1 MGVAGTKDGSAV
13 GMRFLRRSFS
23 DEGRPFR
30 AGARTR
36 AGGGVAAS
44 AWTGRAAAVFA
55 AWATPRGPAIFTC
68 EGTCAV
74 AAGTGVPGASGAAV
88 TAMTEGSGCGV
99 SAGSGLGVRLGSGFG
114 VNRGMGLGERNA
126 TRADTV
132 TGAAVGTCTG
142 SGAGET
148 SIGAAVGG
156 GVGFGGAVGANFAS
170 SWCTYGRAG
179 AECLRGCDA
188 ARTGAR
194 AGTGCE
200 VTVMTTAPERDSGA
214 CDDDV
219 ARENRNAATSACTS
233 AEATKLAAVRSG
245 RRLSSGSRFKR
256 RSLRGLSRTSLEP
269 MEKIQKRTKIV
280 ATLGPASRDPEII
293 RSLILSGANVF
304 RLNFSHGAPSEHGET
319 IDSIRK
325 IAQDLDQHIAI
336 LQDLPGPKVRT
347 GKLADGAPSVLLERG
362 AQFTLTTE
370 DVPGTPDCVSV
381 SYRDL
386 PADVAVG
393 TRLYLQD
400 GAITL
405 RILDKSATEIETTV
419 EVGGDLRPQQG
430 INYPDGTL
438 NISAVSDRDL
448 DFLAFGLEKDVD
460 YVAVSFVRSAEDI
473 HRVKQFMR
481 ERGKSPHVL
490 AKIEKHEALEDIENI
505 VAAADGIMVARGDLG
520 IEIPLEQVPMVQKDL
535 IARCNRASKPVV
547 TATQMLE
554 SMTFNSRPTRAEATD
569 VANAILDGTDAVM
582 LSGETARGQYPIE
595 AVRVMAEI
603 AREVEK
609 QYPHEVLQ
617 LRRMEGATRNIATSI
632 AEAATRSSAELNL
645 PYIVTGTTTGNA
657 AHHISAFRPKA
668 QIIALT
674 PMPEVARRLALLWG
688 IESILI
694 ERYSSIDVLL
704 HIMEQRMLSEGLV
717 ESGDCVAFTT
727 GRPVGGGGT
736 NLLKIHE
743 IA

>member
-1 MGVAGTKDGSAV
+1 MGAALTAMTDGSGSGVAGGIV
-13 GMRFLRRSFS
+13 GAKVACGL
-23 DEGRPFR
+23 GVW
-30 AGARTR
+30 GACV
-36 AGGGVAAS
+36 G
-44 AWTGRAAAVFA
+44 
-55 AWATPRGPAIFTC
+55 ATLGF
-68 EGTCAV
+68 GT
-74 AAGTGVPGASGAAV
+74 GAAV
-88 TAMTEGSGCGV
+88 GGTFIDTA
-99 SAGSGLGVRLGSGFG
+99 
-114 VNRGMGLGERNA
+114 
-126 TRADTV
+126 TV
-132 TGAAVGTCTG
+132 VAGAAVGTCSG
-142 SGAGET
+142 IGAGET
-148 SIGAAVGG
+148 AITACVGMGLGALELSGA
-156 GVGFGGAVGANFAS
+156 GVGFGGAVGANFES
-170 SWCTYGRAG
+170 SCTTRGCGGADRGRA
-179 AECLRGCDA
+179 ATTRGFGTTCA
-188 ARTGAR
+188 C
-194 AGTGCE
+194 GTGNAAFTAGAGALDGTGRE
-200 VTVMTTAPERDSGA
+200 LTVMMTPPGNDSGD
-214 CDDDV
+214 CSDDDV
-219 ARENRNAATSACTS
+219 ATENKNIAMRACTS
-233 AEATKLAAVRSG
+233 AEARKLTAVRSG
-245 RRLSSGSRFKR
+245 RCRSSGSRLKR
-256 RSLRGLSRTSLEP
+256 RSLRDVSRTSLEP

-293 RSLILSGANVF
+293 RALVLSGANVF
-304 RLNFSHGAPSEHGET
+304 RLNFSHGSPKEHGET
-319 IDSIRK
+319 IDAIRK
-325 IAQDLDQHIAI
+325 IAKELKQHIAV

-347 GKLADGAPSVLLERG
+347 GKLADAQPSVFLERG
-362 AQFTLTTE
+362 KPFTLTTE
-370 DVPGTPDCVSV
+370 DVLGTAERVSV

-405 RILDKSATEIETTV
+405 RILDKSATEIATTI
-419 EVGGDLRPQQG
+419 EVGGDLRSQQG

-448 DFLAFGLEKDVD
+448 EFLAFGLEKNVD

-473 HRVKQFMR
+473 HRVKQFIR
-481 ERGKSPHVL
+481 ERGKSPHIL
-490 AKIEKHEALEDIENI
+490 AKIEKHEALDDIDNI
-505 VAAADGIMVARGDLG
+505 VTAADGIMVARGDLG
-520 IEIPLEQVPMVQKDL
+520 IEVPLEQVPMIQKDL

-554 SMTFNSRPTRAEATD
+554 SMTFNSRPTRAETTD

-617 LRRMEGATRNIATSI
+617 LRRLEGATRNIATSI
-632 AEAATRSSAELNL
+632 AEAATRSSAELRL
-645 PYIVTGTTTGNA
+645 PFIVTGTTTGNA

-668 QIIALT
+668 QIIALS
-674 PMPEVARRLALLWG
+674 PVPEVARRLALLWG

-704 HIMEQRMLSEGLV
+704 HIMEQRMLAEGLV
-717 ESGDCVAFTT
+717 DRGDCVAFTT
-727 GRPVGGGGT
+727 GMPVGGGGT